1 MNKLDSPPS
10 EPGRSIVRFL
20 MLLALISF
28 PLHFAWEWVQCQPYF
43 IHLAAPPNLRSMV
56 LATLGDVVLTW
67 LVYAVLAPFHGRAW
81 PMAPWGWSIWLSVMA
96 MALGISVAV
105 ELFALWT
112 GRWSYTEAA
121 PLLPGSPLS
130 MLPIAQML
138 ILVPIAMRMTRRI
151 YPRFARIMRWW

>member
-1 MNKLDSPPS
+1 MTPLDAAPPP
-10 EPGRSIVRFL
+10 EPSRPIVGFL
-20 MLLALISF
+20 ILLSLFSF

-43 IHLAAPPNLRSMV
+43 IHLAAPPNLSSMV
-56 LATLGDVVLTW
+56 MATLGDVVLTW

-81 PMAPWGWSIWLSVMA
+81 PLAPWGRSIWLGVMA
-96 MALGISVAV
+96 SGLGISVAV
-105 ELFALWT
+105 ELFALQT

-138 ILVPIAMRMTRRI
+138 ILVPISLRVTRRV
-151 YPRFARIMRWW
+151 YLART